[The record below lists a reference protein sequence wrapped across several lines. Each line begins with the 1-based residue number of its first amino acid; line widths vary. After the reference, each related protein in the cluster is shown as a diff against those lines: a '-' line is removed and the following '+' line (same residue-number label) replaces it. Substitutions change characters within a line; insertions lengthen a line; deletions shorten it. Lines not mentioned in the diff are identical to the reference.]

1 LTESHP
7 SSSLGKNVGKPNVF
21 PKTARIVHRND
32 FRAIFDTKRSIRIRG
47 AVIVW
52 RLSTSDRSRL
62 GLSVGR
68 RVGGAVH
75 RNRIKRIWRE
85 VFRCHRDLLPCPID
99 LVFIPND
106 PILCADYRMS
116 CEAFAEFVRR
126 LEKAVTRGLTS

>member
-1 LTESHP
+1 MTEIPPKSP
-7 SSSLGKNVGKPNVF
+7 RRPEQKPNAF
-21 PKTARIVHRND
+21 PKAARIVHRSD
-32 FRAIFDTKRSIRIRG
+32 FRAIFDDKRSIRIRG

-75 RNRIKRIWRE
+75 RNRIKRVWRE
-85 VFRCHRDLLPCPID
+85 VFRRHRDILPCPID

-106 PILCADYRMS
+106 PHLCADYRMS
-116 CEAFAEFVRR
+116 CEAFAEFARR
-126 LEKAVTRGLTS
+126 LEKAVMRGPTS